1 MDFYFSFPPSS
12 TSGHLDKKKKL
23 SVVDFIFVEN
33 NYLEFLNWTI
43 LSSTQKNKLIISFR
57 FFIPS
62 LLRLI
67 ITHFEEEKKSILK
80 GKVHSC
86 HIIQYVCIS
95 IY

>member
-43 LSSTQKNKLIISFR
+43 LSSTQKKTN
-57 FFIPS
+57 
-62 LLRLI
+62 
-67 ITHFEEEKKSILK
+67 
-80 GKVHSC
+80 
-86 HIIQYVCIS
+86 
-95 IY
+95 

>member
-43 LSSTQKNKLIISFR
+43 LSSTQKKQID
-57 FFIPS
+57 
-62 LLRLI
+62 
-67 ITHFEEEKKSILK
+67 HF
-80 GKVHSC
+80 
-86 HIIQYVCIS
+86 IS
-95 IY
+95 IFHPLSSSSHNYTF